1 MKNPFK
7 NKIFRRCFWGV
18 VIVIVLLLLLRVPT
32 RLSVAAFN
40 RNTDL
45 PIDLLEKKPDL
56 SEYDHLGG
64 FGMTQ
69 YAREDDNGTLIYEVS
84 GWPDLLFGSRQ
95 TTRVECTDPDYS
107 VYGISVGDDMDT
119 VAQIMLRQGFRQGRW
134 NHQFVRLGVVITF
147 HKDQKTNVI
156 KEIVVSVPSTMI
168 FPVVF

>member
-7 NKIFRRCFWGV
+7 NKVFRRWFWGI
-18 VIVIVLLLLLRVPT
+18 VIVIVLLLLFRVPT

-40 RNTDL
+40 RQTDL
-45 PIDLLEKKPDL
+45 PIGLLEKKPDL
-56 SEYDHLGG
+56 SEYQCLGG

-69 YAREDDNGTLIYEVS
+69 YAREDENGTLIYEMS

-95 TTRVECTDPDYS
+95 TTRIDCTDPDYS
-107 VYGISVGDDMDT
+107 LYDISVGDDMDA

-134 NHQFVRLGVVITF
+134 DHQFTRLGVVITF
-147 HKDQKTNVI
+147 TKDQKTNVI

>member
-7 NKIFRRCFWGV
+7 NQIFRRCFWTI
-18 VIVIVLLLLLRVPT
+18 VIVVVLLLLFRIPT

-40 RNTDL
+40 QQTNL
-45 PIDLLEKKPDL
+45 PIGLLEKKPDF
-56 SEYDHLGG
+56 SEYQCLGG

-69 YAREDDNGTLIYEVS
+69 YAGEDNNGTLTYEVS

-95 TTRVECTDPDYS
+95 TTRIDCTDPDYS

-119 VAQIMLRQGFRQGRW
+119 VAQIMLRQGFQQGRW
-134 NHQFVRLGVVITF
+134 DHQFVRLGVVITF
-147 HKDQKTNVI
+147 TKDLKTNVI